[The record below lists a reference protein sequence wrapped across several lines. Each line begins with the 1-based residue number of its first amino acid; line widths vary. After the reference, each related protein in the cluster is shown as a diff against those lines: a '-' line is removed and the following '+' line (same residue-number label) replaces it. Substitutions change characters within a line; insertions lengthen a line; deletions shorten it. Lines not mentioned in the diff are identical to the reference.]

1 MKAPSAGVAGGA
13 GKAFNLPDPGEG
25 LTEATITTWRV
36 KEGDAVKVNDII
48 VEIETAKS
56 LVELPSPWTGKIV
69 KILAAEGE
77 EVAVGSP
84 IVMIDDGTAPAAVAA
99 PVAPSADT
107 TTESGGAN
115 LVGYGSKEGG
125 TARRARRGREPQ
137 AATPAVNASFASP
150 NVPAVQATS
159 HVDTVNRPLAKPPV
173 RKLAKDLGIDLA
185 QVVGTGAAGVV
196 TRDDVQQFAA
206 GGAAVAAPVAAPV
219 AAAVAPAAMATTR
232 VALEDR
238 REPIKGVRKVTAK
251 AMVDSAFT
259 KPHVTEWVEID
270 VTGTMELVERLKARR
285 EFRGGKVSPMLI
297 YAKAC
302 TIAMKR
308 QPSINSS
315 WDEAAQEI
323 VYHGDVNLG
332 IAAATPRGL
341 MVPNIKG
348 AQAMDLQQLND
359 AINGIV
365 TVAKE
370 GKLQPA
376 DYSGGTFTITN
387 VGPFGM
393 DAGTPIINGN
403 ESAILAMGQITR
415 KPWVVGTGAAERIEP
430 RWVATLALS
439 FDHRLI
445 DGEQGSKF
453 LRDVA
458 DILVDPAVAL
468 MF

>member
-1 MKAPSAGVAGGA
+1 MKEYT
-13 GKAFNLPDPGEG
+13 LPDPGEG
-25 LTEATITTWRV
+25 LTEATIVEWKI

-48 VEIETAKS
+48 LEVETAKS
-56 LVELPSPWTGKIV
+56 LVELPSPVSGTIS
-69 KILAAEGE
+69 KILAEAGA
-77 EVAVGSP
+77 EVAVGSV
-84 IVMIDDGTAPAAVAA
+84 IVLIDDGSDDAPAAPAA
-99 PVAPSADT
+99 EA
-107 TTESGGAN
+107 TTEAGGAN
-115 LVGYGSKEGG
+115 LVGYGSKDGG
-125 TARRARRGREPQ
+125 TTRRARRGAEPT
-137 AATPAVNASFASP
+137 ATTAAVNASFASP
-150 NVPAVQATS
+150 NVAAAQAPS
-159 HVDTVNRPLAKPPV
+159 HTATTDRPLAKPPV
-173 RKLAKDLGIDLA
+173 RKWAKDHGIDLA
-185 QVVGTGAAGVV
+185 QVVGTGPDGVV
-196 TRDDVQQFAA
+196 TRADVE
-206 GGAAVAAPVAAPV
+206 AVAAAPMAASAPAVEASAVAATP
-219 AAAVAPAAMATTR
+219 R

-270 VTGTMELVERLKARR
+270 VTATMELVERLKQRR
-285 EFRGGKVSPMLI
+285 EFRGGKVSPLLI

-302 TIAMKR
+302 CIAMKR
-308 QPSINSS
+308 QPSINAS
-315 WDEAAQEI
+315 WDEASQEI

-348 AQAMDLQQLND
+348 AQALDLRELNE
-359 AINGIV
+359 AINAMV
-365 TVAKE
+365 MVAKE

-376 DYSGGTFTITN
+376 DYAGGTFTITN

-415 KPWVVGTGAAERIEP
+415 KPWVVGKGDDERIEP

-458 DILVDPAVAL
+458 DILVDPALAL